1 MRFGPAEIWRIS
13 LTQKT
18 HFSINIGWIYEL
30 GKILFV
36 CLPWVRTGQ
45 VLTFAWRAVFA
56 TLHVHLWES
65 VGSAGVALIPTQ
77 IQALSLPLK
86 IFKTGD
92 SLRNEIRGI
101 FPLQSIITQPTPVA
115 AALFIASH
123 WRKSLSRLKWD
134 LGINYRPTDRDSEYV
149 LWIPHS
155 SLLWNFQIYFQ
166 CMYFLFWREGQPG
179 QNSSINPRAAENH
192 QFDPRVKGSRL
203 GLGRRREVAKILLAF
218 YSFWSGL

>member
-1 MRFGPAEIWRIS
+1 MDLWTWE
-13 LTQKT
+13 
-18 HFSINIGWIYEL
+18 NC
-30 GKILFV
+30 V
-36 CLPWVRTGQ
+36 CLPWVRTGH
-45 VLTFAWRAVFA
+45 VLTFTCAVFA
-56 TLHVHLWES
+56 TLHVHLWEP

-166 CMYFLFWREGQPG
+166 CMYFLFWREGQG
-179 QNSSINPRAAENH
+179 
-192 QFDPRVKGSRL
+192 
-203 GLGRRREVAKILLAF
+203 
-218 YSFWSGL
+218 WSEFQH

>member
-1 MRFGPAEIWRIS
+1 MDLWTWE
-13 LTQKT
+13 K
-18 HFSINIGWIYEL
+18 
-30 GKILFV
+30 FV

-45 VLTFAWRAVFA
+45 VLTFAWLWAVFA

-101 FPLQSIITQPTPVA
+101 FPLQSIITQPTSVA

-134 LGINYRPTDRDSEYV
+134 LGINYRGLGIEIRNTFYGSHTV
-149 LWIPHS
+149 LSGFNS
-155 SLLWNFQIYFQ
+155 SLWNFQIYFQ
-166 CMYFLFWREGQPG
+166 CMYFLFWREGG
-179 QNSSINPRAAENH
+179 QR
-192 QFDPRVKGSRL
+192 G
-203 GLGRRREVAKILLAF
+203 
-218 YSFWSGL
+218 WSEFQH

>member
-1 MRFGPAEIWRIS
+1 MARPKFGELVRHRKPI
-13 LTQKT
+13 
-18 HFSINIGWIYEL
+18 SINSMDLWTWENCWY
-30 GKILFV
+30 FV
-36 CLPWVRTGQ
+36 CLPWVRTGH
-45 VLTFAWRAVFA
+45 VLTFTCCAVFA
-56 TLHVHLWES
+56 TLHVHLWEP

-101 FPLQSIITQPTPVA
+101 FPLQSIITPDPP

-134 LGINYRPTDRDSEYV
+134 LGINYPILGIEIRNTFYGSHTAV
-149 LWIPHS
+149 LSGFNS
-155 SLLWNFQIYFQ
+155 SLWNFQIYFQ
-166 CMYFLFWREGQPG
+166 CMYFLFWREGQGAG
-179 QNSSINPRAAENH
+179 QNSNINPRAAENH

-203 GLGRRREVAKILLAF
+203 GSWPEVAKI
-218 YSFWSGL
+218 